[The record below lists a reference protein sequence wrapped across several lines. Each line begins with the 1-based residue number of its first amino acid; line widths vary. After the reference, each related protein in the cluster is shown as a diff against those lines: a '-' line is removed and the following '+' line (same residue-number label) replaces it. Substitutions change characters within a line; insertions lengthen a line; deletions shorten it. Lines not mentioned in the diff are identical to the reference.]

1 MKIIA
6 PSILNANNLQLGQ
19 EIDQAV
25 QAGIRRFHI
34 DIMDGHFVP
43 NLSYGPQL
51 VSDFKTAYPDVT
63 AEIHLMANELSLIE
77 KFTAAGADLIEFHY
91 EAVPDQVDHWLDYLH
106 AHHVQAGLVLNPETP
121 ISTVQKYLPK
131 LEQILLMTVHPGFGG
146 QSFLPESLTRLQA
159 LRQLVGPDFPVE
171 VDGGINDQ
179 TGRKASAAGANVFV
193 AGSYIFGKKT
203 IAEQVKQLQQAL

>member
-1 MKIIA
+1 MKTIA

-19 EIDQAV
+19 EIEQAV
-25 QAGIRRFHI
+25 RAGIHRFHI

-51 VSDFKTAYPDVT
+51 VSDFKAAYPAVT
-63 AEIHLMANELSLIE
+63 AEIHLMVDELSLIE
-77 KFTAAGADLIEFHY
+77 KFAAAGADLIEFHY
-91 EAVPDQVDHWLDYLH
+91 EAAPEQVDHWLDYLH
-106 AHHVQAGLVLNPETP
+106 GQHVQAGLVLNPETP
-121 ISTVQKYLPK
+121 VAVVQKFLPK
-131 LEQILLMTVHPGFGG
+131 LDQILLMTVHPGFGG
-146 QSFLPESLTRLQA
+146 QSFLPESLKRLQE

-193 AGSYIFGKKT
+193 AGSYIFGGKS